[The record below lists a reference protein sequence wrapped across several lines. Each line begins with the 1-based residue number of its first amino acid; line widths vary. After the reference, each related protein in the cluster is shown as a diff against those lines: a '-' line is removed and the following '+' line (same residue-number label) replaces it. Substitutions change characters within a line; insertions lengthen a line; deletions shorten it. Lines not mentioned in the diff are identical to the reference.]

1 MVVSLLGGVPEPQ
14 MSTMYTG
21 ERREM
26 EQSALV
32 GPDGTYRLEGLY
44 PGLEYRLFITT
55 NEPDKHP
62 SIRTMLSVP
71 EWPPLVFAPGE
82 DKELNREV
90 GEPIVVKGRI
100 LTEKTRQPVSVSTML
115 VERVAPPPAK
125 HIGSAHVERDG
136 RFTFQSAAGSGTY
149 KFAIMG
155 LGPCTGEFRE
165 QLANLPGARLQLE
178 AGEIRETEI
187 LVPEPIVLPVRVVDH
202 TGSSPQNVQTEVH
215 VIGRNGQSGGGGGY
229 IKLDERGRY
238 TYSIYEPIQE
248 VWVDVGKGLGAGT
261 PRTESDH
268 LIVAPGEAP
277 PELLIVLEPTCTLT
291 GVIRD
296 PQGNKLV
303 NQSVTSEGTYEDGE
317 SNRIQSYTDKDG
329 RFECKDGFLT
339 GVVTFSIRADRG
351 SWESEAVECA
361 PDDIVDLGE
370 IVLSP

>member
-1 MVVSLLGGVPEPQ
+1 
-14 MSTMYTG
+14 
-21 ERREM
+21 
-26 EQSALV
+26 
-32 GPDGTYRLEGLY
+32 
-44 PGLEYRLFITT
+44 
-55 NEPDKHP
+55 
-62 SIRTMLSVP
+62 
-71 EWPPLVFAPGE
+71 
-82 DKELNREV
+82 
-90 GEPIVVKGRI
+90 
-100 LTEKTRQPVSVSTML
+100 
-115 VERVAPPPAK
+115 
-125 HIGSAHVERDG
+125 
-136 RFTFQSAAGSGTY
+136 
-149 KFAIMG
+149 
-155 LGPCTGEFRE
+155 
-165 QLANLPGARLQLE
+165 
-178 AGEIRETEI
+178 
-187 LVPEPIVLPVRVVDH
+187 VDH